1 MHVLTLKH
9 VHVASTQGHF
19 RKEAKRDELAFLLSN
34 DDKIK
39 CVTADRKTVFILLF
53 SRSGMF
59 VQFRTAFGVLPYHI
73 PVVGIH
79 SLGLEIEIISF
90 LLFTH
95 GVRISLRQSLLRRKN
110 CKGVGYGTDLL
121 EFFIFKSCGLL
132 KTADLAVETRILE
145 SILARVTREPT
156 RPLTEYNPDLNKH
169 KRFVIKKK
177 ICHEQKVLSQEK
189 KFMDKKL

>member
-1 MHVLTLKH
+1 MMIRSNALQQTGKQCSSFSSVVL
-9 VHVASTQGHF
+9 VCVSNS
-19 RKEAKRDELAFLLSN
+19 ELPLEYCHIIFQWLG
-34 DDKIK
+34 
-39 CVTADRKTVFILLF
+39 FIRIEQCF
-53 SRSGMF
+53 
-59 VQFRTAFGVLPYHI
+59 T
-73 PVVGIH
+73 
-79 SLGLEIEIISF
+79 LGLEIEIISF

-121 EFFIFKSCGLL
+121 ELFIFKSCGLL

-169 KRFVIKKK
+169 KRFVRKKK
-177 ICHEQKVLSQEK
+177 ICHEQKVLSREK

>member
-1 MHVLTLKH
+1 MMIRSNALQQTGKQCSSFSSVVL
-9 VHVASTQGHF
+9 VC
-19 RKEAKRDELAFLLSN
+19 LSN
-34 DDKIK
+34 SELPLEYCHIIFQWLG
-39 CVTADRKTVFILLF
+39 FI
-53 SRSGMF
+53 RIE
-59 VQFRTAFGVLPYHI
+59 QCCT
-73 PVVGIH
+73 
-79 SLGLEIEIISF
+79 LGLEIEIISF

-95 GVRISLRQSLLRRKN
+95 GVRISLRQSLLEEKN

-121 EFFIFKSCGLL
+121 ELFIFKSCGLL

-177 ICHEQKVLSQEK
+177 ICHEQKVLSREK